1 MTMLTMQDLSPIIR
15 DIEGHARNFGLD
27 FFPVIFEMLDDEQ
40 INMVASYGGFPTR
53 YPHWR
58 FGMQY
63 EYMQKSYGYGLH
75 KIYEMVINNNPCYAY
90 LLNSNQLVDQKLVI
104 AHVFAHCDFFKHNAY
119 FRNTNR
125 RMMDELANHG
135 NRIHDYMSR
144 YGQNEVEDFIDTC
157 SSLENLID
165 ARLLFEDTAR
175 QRGNTDGD
183 EPPVRDVPRLRSKSY
198 MESFINPPE
207 LIEAQRRE
215 IEEMKKP
222 ALSGGD
228 LKDVLGFLIEHAPLP
243 NWKRD
248 ILSMLREEAYYFAP
262 QAQTKIMNEG
272 WASYWHEKIMTRCV
286 LNASELVDFAD
297 HHSSTL
303 AVHPGQLNPYKLGYE
318 LYCDIERRWNTGR
331 FGKEYDECDDIAQ
344 RAAWDR
350 HTGMGMEKIFQVRAI
365 YNDMT
370 FIDEFLTEE
379 FCREQK
385 LFTYSLNERNNRYE
399 MADRGFAAVKE
410 KLLFALTNMGHPH
423 IAVVD
428 ANHENRGELLLRH
441 RFDGVELRRD
451 FATATMEA
459 LQRIWSR
466 PVHLET
472 VSAQA
477 PLLLSYDGTRH
488 SEKTLIAE
496 TAAEVTA

>member
-1 MTMLTMQDLSPIIR
+1 VVTKEQLVPIIQE
-15 DIEGHARNFGLD
+15 IEDHARGYGLD
-27 FFPVIFEMLDDEQ
+27 FFPVVFEMLDYEE

-104 AHVFAHCDFFKHNAY
+104 AHVFAHCDFFRNNAY

-125 RMMDELANHG
+125 RMIDELANHG
-135 NRIHDYMSR
+135 IRIQEYMAR
-144 YGQNEVEDFIDTC
+144 HGQNEVEDFIDVC

-165 ARLLFEDTAR
+165 PAALFALGERREEATAL
-175 QRGNTDGD
+175 D
-183 EPPVRDVPRLRSKSY
+183 EVEPHDVPRLRSKSY
-198 MESFINPPE
+198 MDPYINPPE
-207 LIEAQRRE
+207 FLEERRRA
-215 IEEMKKP
+215 IADGQAAARFP
-222 ALSGGD
+222 ARPA
-228 LKDVLGFLIEHAPLP
+228 KDVLRFLLEHAPLP

-248 ILSMLREEAYYFAP
+248 ILSMIREEAYYFAP

-272 WASYWHEKIMTRCV
+272 WASYWHEKIMTQKV
-286 LNASELVDFAD
+286 LDASELIDFAD

-331 FGKEYDECDDIAQ
+331 FGKDYEECDDIARKATWN
-344 RAAWDR
+344 RA
-350 HTGMGMEKIFQVRAI
+350 TGQGREKIFQVRSI

-379 FCREQK
+379 FCREQR

-399 MADRGFAAVKE
+399 IADRDFHAVKE
-410 KLLFALTNMGHPH
+410 KLLFSLTNMGHPY
-423 IAVVD
+423 IMVVD
-428 ANHENRGELLLRH
+428 ANYDNRGELYLKH
-441 RFDGVELRRD
+441 RFDGVELRMD
-451 FATATMEA
+451 FARSTLEA
-459 LQRIWSR
+459 LFRVWTR
-466 PVHLET
+466 PVHVQTVAGET
-472 VSAQA
+472 IT
-477 PLLLSYDGTRH
+477 LLSYDGTTHRDRALTE
-488 SEKTLIAE
+488 SN
-496 TAAEVTA
+496 AA

>member
-1 MTMLTMQDLSPIIR
+1 MSMVSMEELAPIIR
-15 DIEGHARNFGLD
+15 EIEGHARNFGLD
-27 FFPVIFEMLDDEQ
+27 FFPVSFEMLDDEQ

-104 AHVFAHCDFFKHNAY
+104 AHVFAHCDFFKNNAY
-119 FRNTNR
+119 FRGTNR

-135 NRIHDYMSR
+135 NRIHDYMAR

-157 SSLENLID
+157 SSIENLID
-165 ARLLFEDTAR
+165 TRLLFEGST
-175 QRGNTDGD
+175 RGRFQERRE
-183 EPPVRDVPRLRSKSY
+183 EPRASDVPRLRSKSY

-207 LIEAQRRE
+207 YIAARQREMDEA
-215 IEEMKKP
+215 KGP
-222 ALSGGD
+222 ALAGGEV
-228 LKDVLGFLIEHAPLP
+228 KDVLGFLIEHAPLP

-248 ILSMLREEAYYFAP
+248 ILAMLREEAYYFAP

-286 LNASELVDFAD
+286 LNASELIDFAD

-318 LYCDIERRWNTGR
+318 LFHDIERRWDSGR
-331 FGKEYDECDDIAQ
+331 FGKDYEECDDIAK
-344 RAAWDR
+344 RASWDR
-350 HTGMGMEKIFQVRAI
+350 HTGQGLEKIFQVRAI

-370 FIDEFLTEE
+370 FVDEFLTEE

-399 MADRGFAAVKE
+399 VADRGFAAVKE
-410 KLLFALTNMGHPH
+410 KLLFSLTNMGHPH
-423 IAVVD
+423 IAVAD
-428 ANHENRGELLLRH
+428 ANYDNRGELLLKH
-441 RFDGVELRRD
+441 SFDGLELRRD
-451 FATATMEA
+451 FATATLEA

-472 VSAQA
+472 VAQQA

-488 SEKTLIAE
+488 TERALT
-496 TAAEVTA
+496 AEVTA